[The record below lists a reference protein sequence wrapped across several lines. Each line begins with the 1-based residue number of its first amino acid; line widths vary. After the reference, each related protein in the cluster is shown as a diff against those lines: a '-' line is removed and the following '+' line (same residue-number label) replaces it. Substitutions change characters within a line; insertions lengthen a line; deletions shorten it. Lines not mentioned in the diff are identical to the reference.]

1 MWGWACVYMSARVYV
16 YVCVYEYV
24 GVSECEWVWVCVS
37 MPGKDRTA
45 QWCMNRRDWFFFF
58 FLLVGQVPGPET
70 EPVLSR
76 DKARSLT
83 HFTTRELLV
92 IVFYCEVSCGHSF
105 YQIQFQGDGER
116 CKILQCVDF
125 SCSQFV
131 WENAHRHFLSNKEKV
146 LWIEY
151 KNDNQYFKL
160 IMKKL
165 GAFPLGNSRVTLQLT
180 WAFLS
185 WSNSSTCLQSLCKPC
200 AKCPNHW
207 SKSRRQVPDTP
218 LGKASLKRQQGRH
231 LH

>member
-1 MWGWACVYMSARVYV
+1 MPPIPVHHRGNSWNILLHTLYTFSVFIFFYWKYFIFIFF
-16 YVCVYEYV
+16 VC
-24 GVSECEWVWVCVS
+24 
-37 MPGKDRTA
+37 
-45 QWCMNRRDWFFFF
+45 
-58 FLLVGQVPGPET
+58 LLVFLFGHAQGMWMFPGQGLN
-70 EPVLSR
+70 LSLNS
-76 DKARSLT
+76 DWSHCSDNAGSLT